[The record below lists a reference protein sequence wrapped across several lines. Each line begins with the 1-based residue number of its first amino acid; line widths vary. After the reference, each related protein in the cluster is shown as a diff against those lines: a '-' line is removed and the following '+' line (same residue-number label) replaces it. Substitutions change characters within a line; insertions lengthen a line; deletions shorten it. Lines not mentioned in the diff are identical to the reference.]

1 MPSVTGT
8 PHASP
13 ESAGDESSDAL
24 ELLRADHDR
33 VQRLFE
39 NYTELVTAEA
49 DDAEKQQV
57 VEEIC
62 LLLTVHAHIED
73 ELFYPAARR
82 VLDDEDLIDEA
93 QIEHDS
99 VRDLIDE
106 LLTMKPFDELFDDRV
121 RLLEESV
128 SHHVEEEEN
137 ELFPLLREAG
147 MDFEALGEQMVSRK
161 EDLMAE
167 LVDAPDD
174 LSDEE

>member
-1 MPSVTGT
+1 MPSLNPAT
-8 PHASP
+8 PAARETAE
-13 ESAGDESSDAL
+13 ESTDAL
-24 ELLRADHDR
+24 ELLSADHDR

-49 DDAEKQQV
+49 DDADKQHV

-73 ELFYPAARR
+73 EFFYPAARR
-82 VLDDEDLIDEA
+82 VLDDEDVIDEA

-128 SHHVEEEEN
+128 SQHVEEEEN
-137 ELFPLLREAG
+137 EIFPRLREAG
-147 MDFEALGEQMVSRK
+147 VDLESLGEQMSTRR

-167 LVDAPDD
+167 LADGSGDLLDD
-174 LSDEE
+174 D

>member
-1 MPSVTGT
+1 MPSLNPAT
-8 PHASP
+8 
-13 ESAGDESSDAL
+13 SAARETADESSDAL
-24 ELLRADHDR
+24 ELLSADHDR

-49 DDAEKQQV
+49 DDADKQYV

-73 ELFYPAARR
+73 EFFYPAARR
-82 VLDDEDLIDEA
+82 VLDDEDVIDEA

-128 SHHVEEEEN
+128 SQHVEEEEN
-137 ELFPLLREAG
+137 EIFPRLREAG
-147 MDFEALGEQMVSRK
+147 VDLESLGEQMSARR

-167 LVDAPDD
+167 LANGSGDLLDD
-174 LSDEE
+174 D

>member
-1 MPSVTGT
+1 MPSLNPAT
-8 PHASP
+8 PAARETAE
-13 ESAGDESSDAL
+13 ESTDAL
-24 ELLRADHDR
+24 ELLSADHDR

-39 NYTELVTAEA
+39 NYTELVTTEA
-49 DDAEKQQV
+49 DDADKQHV

-73 ELFYPAARR
+73 EFFYPAARR
-82 VLDDEDLIDEA
+82 VLDDEDVIDEA

-128 SHHVEEEEN
+128 SQHVEEEEN
-137 ELFPLLREAG
+137 EIFPRLREAG
-147 MDFEALGEQMVSRK
+147 VDLESLGEQMSTRR

-167 LVDAPDD
+167 LADGSGDLLDD
-174 LSDEE
+174 D

>member
-1 MPSVTGT
+1 MSTLSKPPRT
-8 PHASP
+8 PRN
-13 ESAGDESSDAL
+13 AGEDESSDAL
-24 ELLRADHDR
+24 ELLTADHER

-39 NYTELVTAEA
+39 NYTELVGAGA
-49 DDAEKQQV
+49 DDAEKQVV

-73 ELFYPAARR
+73 EFFYPAARR
-82 VLDDEDLIDEA
+82 ALDDEDLIDEA

-128 SHHVEEEEN
+128 SQHVAEEEG
-137 ELFPLLREAG
+137 ELFPLLRQAG
-147 MDFEALGEQMVSRK
+147 LDMETLGEQMSTRR

-167 LVDAPDD
+167 LADGSRDPLDD
-174 LSDEE
+174 D